1 MTLYE
6 VGDLLNSTSSNIIA
20 AQAVFFTTITAYLL
34 VAYSVGKSL
43 TTYQVAFINVTFL
56 IAMTTGV
63 MGVVANVSL
72 IAEYNSIRQGLIE
85 QQRLPEVLDTA
96 WVITFTAVRVVL
108 ILGALVFMWQVRHPK
123 TE

>member
-6 VGDLLNSTSSNIIA
+6 VGDLINSTSSNVIA
-20 AQAVFFTTITAYLL
+20 AQAIFYTTITAYLV

-43 TTYQVAFINVTFL
+43 TTYQVAFINLAFL

-63 MGVVANVSL
+63 MGVFANASL

-85 QQRLPEVLDTA
+85 QRVPEVFDRA
-96 WVITFTAVRVVL
+96 WVITSAAVRVVM

-123 TE
+123 AA

>member
-20 AQAVFFTTITAYLL
+20 AQAVFFTIITAYLV

-43 TTYQVAFINVTFL
+43 TTYQVAFINLAFL
-56 IAMTTGV
+56 VATATGV

-72 IAEYNSIRQGLIE
+72 IAEYNSVRRGLIE
-85 QQRLPEVLDTA
+85 EQRVPEVLDTA

-108 ILGALVFMWQVRHPK
+108 ILGALVFMWQVRHPRTK
-123 TE
+123 